1 MRDTEDR
8 LIFLLRVI
16 FLADTCG
23 FAIICNQYI
32 NRYVFICNNV
42 FLLLFLSLNLSLVCT
57 QFAKRIKTPYEMTI
71 WKACRPWW
79 KDYMMCSLSFFCFSF
94 RKTYLG
100 RAPIGNRNLSQKNIR
115 ADST

>member
-23 FAIICNQYI
+23 FAIICNQYV

-42 FLLLFLSLNLSLVCT
+42 FLLLFLSLNLFLVCT
-57 QFAKRIKTPYEMTI
+57 QFAKQCIQHAKHSTPQLRLNGIVSNIPE
-71 WKACRPWW
+71 
-79 KDYMMCSLSFFCFSF
+79 FSEAF
-94 RKTYLG
+94 H
-100 RAPIGNRNLSQKNIR
+100 
-115 ADST
+115 